1 MTATTRKIEGV
12 SIVDLSG
19 RITIGEGTVVLKE
32 AVRSLLNK
40 REMSILLNLGDVS
53 YIDSSGLALFIEA
66 MQRMPPSQE
75 LNSARSSA
83 KASTVRSR

>member
-32 AVRSLLNK
+32 AVRS
-40 REMSILLNLGDVS
+40 
-53 YIDSSGLALFIEA
+53 DSSTTA
-66 MQRMPPSQE
+66 
-75 LNSARSSA
+75 
-83 KASTVRSR
+83 